1 MAESNDPVARGDLR
15 SEIKEFLSTRRARI
29 TPAQAGLPDYGGG
42 RRRVAGLRRE
52 EVALLAG
59 ISSEY
64 YTRLE
69 RGNATGVSE
78 SVVEAIARA
87 LQLDGVEREHLVRLI
102 RTAGTKRQP
111 RRRPGQQRV
120 RTTVQRILDSMLGSA
135 AFVLNSRG
143 DILAANRLGQVLMS
157 PVYEMSPPNM
167 TRFVFLDP
175 GATTFFRDWHK
186 VATDTVAILRAE
198 AGRDPFN
205 KNLTDLVGELS
216 TRSDEFRVRWAAHD
230 VQVHT
235 SGTKLL
241 HHPVVGDLDIQ
252 FESMPLPGDTD
263 QSLLIYTAEPS
274 SPSQDALALLASWA
288 ATPAALPGDSATEDS
303 TETASKHS
311 SET

>member
-1 MAESNDPVARGDLR
+1 
-15 SEIKEFLSTRRARI
+15 
-29 TPAQAGLPDYGGG
+29 
-42 RRRVAGLRRE
+42 
-52 EVALLAG
+52 
-59 ISSEY
+59 
-64 YTRLE
+64 
-69 RGNATGVSE
+69 
-78 SVVEAIARA
+78 
-87 LQLDGVEREHLVRLI
+87 
-102 RTAGTKRQP
+102 
-111 RRRPGQQRV
+111 
-120 RTTVQRILDSMLGSA
+120 MLGSA